1 MRSTHLVQ
9 NTRRCLFFSALLVAS
24 VVSSFAFG
32 SHDSGKAQNPVIRG
46 AVWIIGN
53 EPHTM
58 VTITSEDGSKSY
70 LVVSQKNEKEIRDLQ
85 GRLVDF
91 TVSTIEK
98 PTSPVPPGID
108 GAVEVISWKIVK

>member
-1 MRSTHLVQ
+1 MKSTHLVQ
-9 NTRRCLFFSALLVAS
+9 NTKRCLFFAIFLVAT

-32 SHDSGKAQNPVIRG
+32 SRDSGKAQNLVIRG
-46 AVWIIGN
+46 AVLIIGN
-53 EPHTM
+53 EPHTR
-58 VTITSEDGSKSY
+58 VAITSEDGSKSY
-70 LVVSQKNEKEIRDLQ
+70 LVVSPKNEKEIRDLQ

-98 PTSPVPPGID
+98 PASPVPPGID